1 MDRVN
6 KKSISRDVP
15 SVFDNIFDTD
25 KDLETYLLSKH
36 AMSTR
41 KVKKFYKSRKKIDIY
56 LEEKQFKE
64 DLGLV
69 ESGDE

>member
-25 KDLETYLLSKH
+25 KDLETYLSSKH